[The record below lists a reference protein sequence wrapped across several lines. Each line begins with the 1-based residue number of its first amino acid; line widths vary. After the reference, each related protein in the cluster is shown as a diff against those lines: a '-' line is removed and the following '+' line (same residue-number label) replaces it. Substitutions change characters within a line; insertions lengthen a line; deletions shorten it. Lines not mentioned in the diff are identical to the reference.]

1 MKTRDTK
8 DPSSRASVGT
18 VVLSLWI
25 YLFWIVLVILSLWG
39 FTADD
44 SFIVYRY
51 AENLAFGNGLTY
63 NADEFISALTS
74 PLHAFICA
82 LLTLAPCSLIV
93 SNKLLAI
100 LALAGSLGWACLRLN
115 YGPFRSSL
123 VIGIVVSSP
132 LVLFWTVGGLE
143 TAYLLALLVIL
154 YVQFDRFRD
163 DPSGW
168 TGLWLSIT
176 VGCCFLTRFDS
187 ILLVGP
193 VLVHSAFRLYHYRG
207 LTTIGFIGL
216 LFPAALLAGSWM
228 TFSLFYYHDI
238 FPTSYYSKGL
248 LFSWYGV
255 AINSLYILQFLILSG
270 MPIVLFVLLVRI
282 RLQRVSTR
290 KDVALAWGRRHTG
303 ILVGLLLSL
312 LYATGMVTT
321 HMMFSY
327 RFLIPFLP
335 ILLFLALDLWRDL
348 PSPAESPFGRPFATA
363 TLSILAFHGILLFS
377 LLTTSLNIGVVGEY
391 RAVNLGEYKEFTRLL
406 EQQATCI
413 RDHWSQQDSSTD
425 RPVVYVYAA
434 GTPGYFMPKFKIVDS
449 SIISYRHYFRGG
461 SSGVSRSADY
471 LFVTSRHG
479 RVDRQLGGGLTGL
492 QRLPTA
498 DRSIQFDGRV
508 EHFAVYF
515 NPTPIDLV
523 LPSYVDGAAP
533 STSKDNSMQ

>member
-168 TGLWLSIT
+168 TGLCLSIT

-413 RDHWSQQDSSTD
+413 RDHWSQQDSTTD

-471 LFVTSRHG
+471 LLVTSRHG

-498 DRSIQFDGRV
+498 DRSIHFDGRM
-508 EHFAVYF
+508 EHCAVYF

-523 LPSYVDGAAP
+523 LPPYVDGAAP
-533 STSKDNSMQ
+533 STPKDNSMQ